1 MIKKLLFVI
10 FAITIL
16 SCKKE
21 SVEDLESDLTSKNG
35 LVIVKLI
42 DDGENYIK
50 NVEEYLF
57 TFSENGTV
65 NAVKNNLTTSGTYR
79 VYKDDNKIELEMQ
92 FEDNSDLEELN
103 EDWTFFSKENGMLSF
118 DEDDDFLVFKM
129 K

>member
-1 MIKKLLFVI
+1 MIKKILFLV
-10 FAITIL
+10 FAISL
-16 SCKKE
+16 VSCKKE
-21 SVEDLESDLTSKNG
+21 NVEDVQSDLTSKNG

-50 NVEEYLF
+50 KVEEYHF
-57 TFSENGTV
+57 TFSENRTV
-65 NAVKNNLTTSGTYR
+65 TAVKNNITTFGTYR

-92 FEDNSDLEELN
+92 FDENSDLEELN

-118 DEDDDFLVFKM
+118 DEEDDFLVFKM